1 MQFCVGRKGA
11 VTSRGRL
18 ASGGEFRSTSPVFFS
33 VFLSL
38 IFAASHLSG
47 EQPGQRQFRFRLPQA
62 ATFTVE
68 SLASAATLT
77 TAVEEW
83 VEARVEGDTGNVV
96 RFGSRI
102 VLQLHASADWA
113 ELTNGYPL
121 RLARTIQP
129 DLVILEAPDALTA
142 MREAERLAARSDV
155 VASYPVLRR
164 KASLDGAY
172 AAQPTD
178 ANFFFEWHLE
188 HRNQDGTPGGPDL
201 NVRAAWPYAT
211 GEGVLVAVGDC
222 GVELSH
228 PELASRVSGQPH
240 FNFVLSNTNVVPVN
254 RRAAGAHGT
263 EVAGLIGAD
272 INHARTVGV
281 SPEATMASW
290 VVVDS
295 NSVLASDEQL
305 MEMYTYRSNLVGVEN
320 FSWGHEGLAQLPI
333 SLLEQVGISN
343 AITLGR
349 AGRGVIMVRSA
360 GNDRAL
366 GGNANDDGYPAD
378 PRVIAV
384 AAVRLD
390 GRVASY
396 SDPGACVLVAAPS
409 GDFDTVPTGLFTT
422 DLLGQDGANFLFFL
436 PPNDDLSGYSFNN
449 LGFTGTSAATPLIS
463 GVAALLLS
471 ANPGLTWRDVQQI
484 LMLSARHFDFADPD
498 LRTNGAGLR
507 VSHNVG
513 FGVPDAGVAVQLALH
528 WTNRPPASTVTL
540 IATNRALIPPEGLR
554 VLVTGPNIPAYLSSI
569 QALPSTGPQVDSPTP
584 LLRLVDFGFGT
595 NAAGFSVAGKG
606 ALIQRDAG
614 TFAPKINL
622 AAQSGASLAI
632 VYNFATNTS
641 GSGAPGGDQLV
652 PMGATDF
659 VPVPAVFIGHTFGMG
674 LIDVFATN
682 ASARAQVRMAAT
694 NYTFNVTNT
703 LICEHVGVR
712 LKTDY
717 PLRGNLRITL
727 VSPSGIR
734 SVLQRY
740 NGDTS
745 AGPVD
750 WTYYSAHHF
759 FEGTAGNWTVNIGNE
774 GPEGLG
780 GTVQSVSLILEG
792 VGIDDSDRDGLDDTW
807 ELHYFGSLAPRAQED
822 PDADGYS
829 NAIEQILGTDPTS
842 NNNLP
847 FTVDLSP
854 WDSTWDRLSWPGSAQ
869 YHFEIWGGTEPEGL
883 NLLATVPGHFPQT
896 EWFVRREKAASRFYQ
911 VRAVLG
917 P

>member
-18 ASGGEFRSTSPVFFS
+18 ASAVEFRSSCYIFFGI
-33 VFLSL
+33 FLSL
-38 IFAASHLSG
+38 IFAANSLLG
-47 EQPGQRQFRFRLPQA
+47 EQPGPRQFRFRLPQA
-62 ATFTVE
+62 ATFTVG
-68 SLASAATLT
+68 SQASTATLA
-77 TAVEEW
+77 TASDDW
-83 VEARVEGDTGNVV
+83 VEAQDEGNPAKAVH
-96 RFGSRI
+96 FGSRI
-102 VLQLHASADWA
+102 VLQLQANADWS
-113 ELTNGYPL
+113 ELTNGHPL

-129 DLVILEAPDALTA
+129 GLFILEAPDPLTA
-142 MREAERLAARSDV
+142 MREADRLATHSEV

-172 AAQPTD
+172 APQPTD
-178 ANFFFEWHLE
+178 ANFFYEWHLE
-188 HRNQDGTPGGPDL
+188 HRNQDGTSAGPDV
-201 NVRAAWPYAT
+201 NVRGAWPYTT
-211 GEGVLVAVGDC
+211 GEGIVVAVGDC
-222 GVELSH
+222 GMELSH

-240 FNFVLSNTNVVPVN
+240 FNFVLNNTNAVPVN

-281 SPEATMASW
+281 SPGATLASW
-290 VVVDS
+290 VVVDT
-295 NSVLASDEQL
+295 NSVLASDERL
-305 MEMYTYRSNLVGVEN
+305 MEMYGYASNLVSVEN
-320 FSWGHEGLAQLPI
+320 FSWGHEGLDQSPI

-349 AGRGVIMVRSA
+349 SGRGTVMVRSA
-360 GNDRAL
+360 GNDRLL

-378 PRVIAV
+378 PRVITV

-409 GDFDTVPTGLFTT
+409 GDFDTTPTGLFTT
-422 DLLGQDGANFLFFL
+422 DLLGTDGANFLFFL
-436 PPNDDLSGYSFNN
+436 PPNDDLSGYSFNS
-449 LGFTGTSAATPLIS
+449 LGFSGTSAATPLIS

-471 ANPGLTWRDVQQI
+471 AQPELTWRDVQQI
-484 LMLSARHFDFADPD
+484 LLLSARHYDFADPD
-498 LRTNGAGLR
+498 LRTNGAGLL

-513 FGVPDAGVAVQLALH
+513 FGVPDAGVAVQLALQ
-528 WTNRPPASTVTL
+528 WTNRPPATTVTL
-540 IATNRALIPPEGLR
+540 VATNPAAIPPEGLR
-554 VLVTGPNIPAYLSSI
+554 VLVTGPNIPAFLSSI

-584 LLRLVDFGFGT
+584 LLRLADFGFGT
-595 NAAGFSVAGKG
+595 NGSGFNVAGKG
-606 ALIQRDAG
+606 ALIQRDSA
-614 TFAPKINL
+614 TFASKVNL

-641 GSGAPGGDQLV
+641 GSGAPGGNQLL

-659 VPVPAVFIGHTFGMG
+659 VPIPAVFIGHDDGMG
-674 LIDVFATN
+674 LLDVFTTN

-712 LKTDY
+712 LQTDY

-740 NGDTS
+740 NGDTHP
-745 AGPVD
+745 GPVD
-750 WTYYSAHHF
+750 WTYFSVHHF
-759 FEGTAGNWTVNIGNE
+759 FESTAGNWTVNIGNQ

-780 GTVQSVSLILEG
+780 GTVQSVSLVLEG
-792 VGIDDSDRDGLDDTW
+792 VAIQDSDRDGLEDSW
-807 ELHYFGSLAPRAQED
+807 ELQHFGSLASRAQED

-847 FTVDLSP
+847 FLVDLSP
-854 WDSTWDRLSWPGSAQ
+854 WDSNWDRLSWPSSAR
-869 YHFEIWGGTEPEGL
+869 YHFEIWGGTDAGGL
-883 NLLATVPGHFPQT
+883 SLLATVPGHFPQT
-896 EWFVRREKAASRFYQ
+896 EWFVRREKIASRFYQ
-911 VRAVLG
+911 VRAVLNL
-917 P
+917 